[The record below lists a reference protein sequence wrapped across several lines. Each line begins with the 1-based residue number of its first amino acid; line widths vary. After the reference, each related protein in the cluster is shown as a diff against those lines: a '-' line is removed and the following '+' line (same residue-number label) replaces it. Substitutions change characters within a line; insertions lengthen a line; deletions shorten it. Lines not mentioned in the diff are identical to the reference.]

1 MTTLLGTIVLAAS
14 SLFSL
19 ATSWS
24 SFRAPRPFAE
34 RLGFTIPGA
43 DGLNEVRAQYGG
55 FFLAVA
61 ASGGAALAGLIPR
74 QAGLI
79 VAGTVFG
86 GLILGRLVSLV
97 LDGGAGNYGAT
108 IRALFFID
116 SFGLAAVIA
125 AVAVEAAH

>member
-1 MTTLLGTIVLAAS
+1 MTTLPGTVVLAAS
-14 SLFSL
+14 SLFAL
-19 ATSWS
+19 ATSWD
-24 SFRAPRPFAE
+24 SFRTPRRFAE
-34 RLGFTIPGA
+34 RLGLVLPGA

-74 QAGLI
+74 EAGLI

-86 GLILGRLVSLV
+86 GLILGRLVSLL
-97 LDGGAGNYGAT
+97 LDGGVRHYGGT

-116 SFGLAAVIA
+116 AFGLAAVIA
-125 AVAVEAAH
+125 AVAAEAAR